1 MLSDGQVLVLHG
13 RKSAESAPVRVEF
26 PLVVPARRIVV
37 QQIVQVATRLNETGD
52 EHLLRLVSAAIVLC
66 SESLEK
72 ALREEARVTL
82 ASSGYSLLQ
91 YGGEAYEFLSAQRFI
106 ADAEMYTQG
115 QVAISA
121 CFAARNGWFSLQ
133 EATDAARKASAAATP
148 PPSGTAERSP

>member
-37 QQIVQVATRLNETGD
+37 QQIVQVATKLTGD

-72 ALREEARVTL
+72 ALREECRVTL
-82 ASSGYSLLQ
+82 ANSGYSLLQ

-106 ADAEMYTQG
+106 ADAELYTQG
-115 QVAISA
+115 QAAISA

>member
-37 QQIVQVATRLNETGD
+37 QQIVQVATKLTGD

-72 ALREEARVTL
+72 ALREECRVTL

-106 ADAEMYTQG
+106 ADAELYTQG